1 VAEEE
6 VVESEITFE
15 HTEVGDQLRLAADR
29 LGFNKNQLSK
39 LSGVSRRHIT
49 LAFQGANI
57 SLSILKKLARVLDLS
72 IITLGDLSLKSE
84 TPPVDAAVLD
94 HATKMLDD
102 AERQV
107 HDALTLLRRRRQLR
121 ERAVT
126 AITNATSEARTPTM
140 SDAEQMGRSK

>member
-1 VAEEE
+1 MAEEA
-6 VVESEITFE
+6 VDSEYTFE

-126 AITNATSEARTPTM
+126 AITNATSEARTQTAG
-140 SDAEQMGRSK
+140 DGEQRK

>member
-1 VAEEE
+1 MAEEE
-6 VVESEITFE
+6 VEIGHTFE

-49 LAFQGANI
+49 LAFLGANI

-126 AITNATSEARTPTM
+126 AIANATSEARAQTVG
-140 SDAEQMGRSK
+140 DGEQRK

>member
-1 VAEEE
+1 MAEEE
-6 VVESEITFE
+6 VDNEYTFE
-15 HTEVGDQLRLAADR
+15 HTEVGEQLQQAADR
-29 LGFNKNQLSK
+29 LRFNKNQLSK

-57 SLSILKKLARVLDLS
+57 SLSILKKLARVLDLT
-72 IITLGDLSLKSE
+72 IVTLGDLSLKSE

-107 HDALTLLRRRRQLR
+107 HDALALLRRRRQLR

-126 AITNATSEARTPTM
+126 AITNATAPIA
-140 SDAEQMGRSK
+140 SDPERK

>member
-6 VVESEITFE
+6 VEFGPTFE

-126 AITNATSEARTPTM
+126 AITNATSETRAQPAG
-140 SDAEQMGRSK
+140 DGEQRK

>member
-1 VAEEE
+1 MAEEE
-6 VVESEITFE
+6 VEIGHTFE
-15 HTEVGDQLRLAADR
+15 HTEVGDQLRMAADK

-49 LAFQGANI
+49 LAFLGANI

-72 IITLGDLSLKSE
+72 IITLGDLTLKSE

-107 HDALTLLRRRRQLR
+107 HDALALLRRRRQLR

-126 AITNATSEARTPTM
+126 AITNATAPIA
-140 SDAEQMGRSK
+140 SDPERK

>member
-1 VAEEE
+1 MAEEE
-6 VVESEITFE
+6 VDIEQQTFE

-57 SLSILKKLARVLDLS
+57 SLSILKKLARVLDLT
-72 IITLGDLSLKSE
+72 IVTLGDLSLKSE

-94 HATKMLDD
+94 HATKMLED

-107 HDALTLLRRRRQLR
+107 HDALALLKRRRQLR

-126 AITNATSEARTPTM
+126 AITNATSEARAPIA
-140 SDAEQMGRSK
+140 SDPEHPGQNK

>member
-1 VAEEE
+1 MAEEE
-6 VVESEITFE
+6 VEFGYTFE

-49 LAFQGANI
+49 LAFLGANI

-102 AERQV
+102 AERQI
-107 HDALTLLRRRRQLR
+107 HDALALLRRRRQLR
-121 ERAVT
+121 ERADT
-126 AITNATSEARTPTM
+126 AITNATSEARAQTVG
-140 SDAEQMGRSK
+140 DGEAGRSK